1 MSAKTVIE
9 QMGTAARVNRLRAAD
24 YFLNHHEEIQA
35 LLKLTFN
42 PEYAY
47 HHKAAWVVEFV
58 ALRQLDFIFKHLDF
72 FINSLALLK
81 KDSAVRPIAKTTHLI
96 VQKYFSKKQPD
107 AGFQLNDKQVQLII
121 TAAFDW
127 LIGDYRVASKV
138 HAMQIIFELG
148 QLPATED
155 WVIPELKSILS
166 ENISKQTAGYRSR
179 AERIL
184 NKLDKD

>member
-1 MSAKTVIE
+1 MSAKTIIE
-9 QMGTAARVNRLRAAD
+9 QMDTAARINRLRAAD
-24 YFLNHHEEIQA
+24 YFLNHPNDIQA

-47 HHKAAWVVEFV
+47 HHKASWVVEFV
-58 ALRQLDFIFKHLDF
+58 ALRQLDFILKHLDF

-96 VQKYFSKKQPD
+96 VQKHFSKKQPD
-107 AGFQLNDKQVQLII
+107 AGFQLDNKQIQLII

-127 LIGDYRVASKV
+127 LIGNYRVAPKV

-148 QLPATED
+148 QLPTTED
-155 WVIPELKSILS
+155 WIIPELKNILS
-166 ENISKQTAGYRSR
+166 ENISKLTAGYRSR

-184 NKLDKD
+184 NKLDKN

>member
-24 YFLNHHEEIQA
+24 YFLNNPEEIKT
-35 LLKLTFN
+35 LLQLTFE

-58 ALRQLDFIFKHLDF
+58 AFRQSDFIVKHLDF
-72 FINSLALLK
+72 FVNSLALLK

-96 VQKYFSKKQPD
+96 VQKHFSKKKQN
-107 AGFQLNDKQVQLII
+107 AGFQLNAEQIQLII
-121 TAAFDW
+121 TTAFDW
-127 LIGDYRVASKV
+127 LIDDYRVASKV

-148 QLPATED
+148 QLPIAED
-155 WVIPELKSILS
+155 WVIPELKNILS
-166 ENISKQTAGYRSR
+166 ENISTQTAGYRSR

-184 NKLDKD
+184 NKIRF